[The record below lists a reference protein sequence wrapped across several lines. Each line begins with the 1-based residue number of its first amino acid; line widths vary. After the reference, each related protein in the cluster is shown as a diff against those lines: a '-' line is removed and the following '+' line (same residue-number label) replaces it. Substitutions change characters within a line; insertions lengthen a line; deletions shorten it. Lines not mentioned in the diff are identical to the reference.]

1 MHEKIEIFSNFRT
14 TLWSE
19 KVTISVIVYFFKV
32 AYTREMVEY
41 RWKYD
46 PVNILNM
53 ELAEFDLTKT
63 EYSIKNVE
71 YVAGIYRCE
80 CIKSILGGPVTYTR
94 LVYYTPYLQVGV
106 SRQFLRGIPWS

>member
-1 MHEKIEIFSNFRT
+1 
-14 TLWSE
+14 
-19 KVTISVIVYFFKV
+19 
-32 AYTREMVEY
+32 MVEY

-80 CIKSILGGPVTYTR
+80 CIKSILGGPVAYIR
-94 LVYYTPYLQVGV
+94 LVYHTPYLQVGV
-106 SRQFLRGIPWS
+106 SRKFLRGIPWS